1 MGYPGTN
8 ELFVALERG
17 EIDMTATANLFQ
29 VRKMLETGK
38 YKILAQTGMLRE
50 GKILRRAEFSEIP
63 TVSDLITSKIRT
75 PMEQLAYEYWLALTA
90 LDKWMALPP
99 NTPAAYVQAYRAAFD
114 KAFTDPDFADLG
126 KSVSEDF
133 EPMYAADIVQMINA
147 LSSATP
153 EATQFIKRMLERQGL
168 KGE

>member
-1 MGYPGTN
+1 
-8 ELFVALERG
+8 
-17 EIDMTATANLFQ
+17 
-29 VRKMLETGK
+29 
-38 YKILAQTGMLRE
+38 
-50 GKILRRAEFSEIP
+50 
-63 TVSDLITSKIRT
+63 
-75 PMEQLAYEYWLALTA
+75 
-90 LDKWMALPP
+90 MALPP